1 MKKKVLAHMLVVKQS
16 IGGTIAATETSCV
29 DASTRRGV
37 IFIIWPI
44 WSERFLKVEREEER
58 EILENKG

>member
-1 MKKKVLAHMLVVKQS
+1 MLVVKQS
-16 IGGTIAATETSCV
+16 IGGTIAVTETSCV